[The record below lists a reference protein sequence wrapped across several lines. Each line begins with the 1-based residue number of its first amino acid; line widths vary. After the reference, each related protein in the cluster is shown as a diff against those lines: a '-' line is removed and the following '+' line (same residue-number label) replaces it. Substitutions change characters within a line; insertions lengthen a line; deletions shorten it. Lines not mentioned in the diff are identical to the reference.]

1 MKSKAPS
8 ADECVVRN
16 LIDRRARD
24 NADET
29 FIVYENGTSW
39 THLELHRQVT
49 SCAAGLQKIG
59 LKQGELILLWLPNG
73 PQAVRALLAINYIG
87 AVCVPLNLSYRGEIL
102 QHVIA
107 NSGAKFMI
115 GDSRLLDRLSGLD
128 TAELK
133 TIIVVHGDAPR
144 SGRYSLVRES
154 DILMPGAAVEPPPQ
168 AIQPWDTQ
176 FVLYTSGTTGPSKGV
191 LSSYTQ
197 RFAHAMAVT
206 SIRAGDRRLI
216 HGPLS
221 HTGGAG
227 GICIML
233 CKGGSVAL
241 VESFKTDLFWE
252 HVRRM
257 KPQVTSLLGATIPFL
272 LKRPPSPDD
281 RNHSLRAVTVAP
293 VDDNAIAF
301 GKRFGVDVHG
311 IYNMTEMS
319 VPLFCGPNLTRAG
332 QCGAAPRAGVEVKIV
347 DENDIEVEDGKSGEL
362 VVRCDD
368 PWVMMH
374 GYLNNPAATAK
385 AWQNGWFHTGDLFR
399 RDPDGE
405 YIFLDR
411 VKDVVRRRGE
421 NISSFEVET
430 AVSQFP
436 GIREVA
442 IVAAKSELSEDEVLA
457 VISPVQGAAPDPA
470 ALIEFLRPKLP
481 HFMIPRYVRVM
492 QDLPRTSTQKIM
504 KAELRNE
511 GITADTWDREKHGIQ
526 VRREQLA

>member
-1 MKSKAPS
+1 MTSKAPT

-16 LIDRRARD
+16 LVDLRAREKPD
-24 NADET
+24 DI
-29 FIVYENGTSW
+29 FIVYEDDTSW
-39 THLELHRQVT
+39 SHLELRRQVR
-49 SCAAGLQKIG
+49 SCAAGLQSIG
-59 LKQGELILLWLPNG
+59 IKQGDMVLLWLPNG
-73 PQAVRALLAINYIG
+73 AEAVRALLAINYIG

-107 NSGAKFMI
+107 NNGAAFMI
-115 GDSRLLDRLSGLD
+115 GDSRLLDRLNDLD
-128 TAELK
+128 TSQLK
-133 TIIVVHGDAPR
+133 TIVVVHGELPKMNR
-144 SGRYSLVRES
+144 FSLIRET
-154 DILMPGAAVEPPPQ
+154 DILKPGADVAPPVQ
-168 AIQPWDTQ
+168 VIQPWDTQ

-191 LSSYTQ
+191 LSSYAQ
-197 RFAHAMAVT
+197 RHAHAMAVT
-206 SIRAGDRRLI
+206 SIRRGDRRMI

-227 GICIML
+227 GICMMMCL
-233 CKGGSVAL
+233 GGSVAL
-241 VESFKTDLFWE
+241 LESFKTDLFWH
-252 HVRRM
+252 HVQRT
-257 KPQVTSLLGATIPFL
+257 KPDVTSLMGATIPFL

-281 RNHSLRAVTVAP
+281 RNHSLRAITVAP

-319 VPLFCGPNLTRAG
+319 VPLFCGPNLTKAG
-332 QCGAAPRAGVEVKIV
+332 QCGSAPRKGVQIKIV
-347 DENDIEVEDGKSGEL
+347 DENDYEVEDGKSGEL

-385 AWQNGWFHTGDLFR
+385 AWQNGWFHTGDLFK
-399 RDPDGE
+399 RDADGE

-436 GIREVA
+436 GVREVA
-442 IVAAKSELSEDEVLA
+442 VVAAKSELSEDEILA
-457 VISPVQGAAPDPA
+457 VISPMKGTTLDPA

-481 HFMIPRYVRVM
+481 HFMIPRYVRLM
-492 QDLPRTSTQKIM
+492 AELPRTSTQKIM
-504 KAELRNE
+504 KAELRSE
-511 GITADTWDREKHGIQ
+511 GLTVDTWDRDQHGIK
-526 VRREQLA
+526 VKREQLA